1 MGRREAGARHR
12 TSPEPT
18 AERVGA
24 RVRLLRRQAEFSF
37 DAFVEETG
45 LGRGYVSELER
56 GLVVPSLTVLARIA
70 EALETSIADLVLADS
85 PREQLFAMAR
95 NLPPS
100 ELHRLIATAQK
111 LLPRDE
117 AGRFPFRRVPDSA
130 RDRFRTAL
138 PLYALRPTASFWS
151 DFQEGSNAVWVATPQ
166 GVTPR
171 RGQCIVQVFGRALEP
186 HIPDAAW
193 CLFHRPWSSPRSHE
207 LGIFVKNGATPES
220 GGYFAVRPYPSS
232 RARVDES
239 EMGRP
244 CARFVRVLM

>member
-1 MGRREAGARHR
+1 MGSRVAGARHR

-70 EALETSIADLVLADS
+70 EALDTTIADLVLGDS

-95 NLPPS
+95 SLPPS
-100 ELHRLIATAQK
+100 ELHRLIAAAQK
-111 LLPRDE
+111 HSPRE
-117 AGRFPFRRVPDSA
+117 EPGIFPFRRVHGAP
-130 RDRFRTAL
+130 RERFRTAL
-138 PLYALRPTASFWS
+138 PLYSCRPVASFWS
-151 DFQEGSNAVWVATPQ
+151 DFQEGSHAVWVAAPV
-166 GVTPR
+166 GVKPR
-171 RGQCIVQVFGRALEP
+171 QGQCIVQVMGRALEP
-186 HIPDAAW
+186 HIPDGAW

-207 LGIFVKNGATPES
+207 LGIFVKNGAGPEG
-220 GGYFAVRPYPSS
+220 GGYFAVKPYPSS
-232 RARVDES
+232 RARLDEA
-239 EMGRP
+239 EMGKP
-244 CARFVRVLM
+244 CARFVRVLV